1 MALKKESKEMFK
13 VSNPEEAIPE
23 EAIAVTTTGRKKS
36 PWKWIMT
43 KVRNT

>member
-1 MALKKESKEMFK
+1 MALKKESKRLFRI
-13 VSNPEEAIPE
+13 SNPEEVIPE

-36 PWKWIMT
+36 PWKWTMT